1 MVNMFTENRNRTNK
15 IELANGRLLKLDR
28 PLVMGILNVTPDS
41 FSDGGKYA
49 GIKEALSFAQ
59 QMVKDGVDIIDIGG
73 ESSRPGSNPVSLD
86 EELKRVIP
94 IITKIREHSTIPI
107 SIDTTKADV
116 ARQAISAGADIVN
129 DISALRFD
137 SEMVDVIAENRTPV
151 ILMHMLGDP
160 KTMQAD
166 PIYFDCVNEIM
177 QFFSERIHFC
187 LNNGIQREKIIL
199 DPGIGFGKKLS
210 DNLALINKIGQFKTF
225 GCPVLLGASRKSFIG
240 MITGDKKSPE
250 KRIGGSLA
258 AAITGIQ
265 NGVDILRVHDIAET
279 IEAIKL
285 LKALKETC

>member
-1 MVNMFTENRNRTNK
+1 M
-15 IELANGRLLKLDR
+15 
-28 PLVMGILNVTPDS
+28 
-41 FSDGGKYA
+41 
-49 GIKEALSFAQ
+49 
-59 QMVKDGVDIIDIGG
+59 
-73 ESSRPGSNPVSLD
+73 D

-94 IITKIREHSTIPI
+94 IIKKIREHSTIPI
-107 SIDTTKADV
+107 SIDTTKAEV
-116 ARQAISAGADIVN
+116 ASQAISAGADIVN

-137 SEMVDVIAENRTPV
+137 DEMVDVVAENKIPV
-151 ILMHMLGDP
+151 VLMHMLGQP
-160 KTMQAD
+160 KTMQVD

-187 LNNGIQREKIIL
+187 LNNGIPREKIIL
-199 DPGIGFGKKLS
+199 DPGIGFGKKLA
-210 DNLALINKIGQFKTF
+210 DNLVLINKIGQFKTF
-225 GCPVLLGASRKSFIG
+225 GCPVLLGPSRKSFIG
-240 MITGDKKSPE
+240 MITGDKKSAE

>member
-1 MVNMFTENRNRTNK
+1 MLAENRNRIDK
-15 IELANGRLLKLDR
+15 IELPNGRILRLDR
-28 PLVMGILNVTPDS
+28 PLVMGILNVTLDS
-41 FSDGGKYA
+41 FSDGGKYNS
-49 GIKEALSFAQ
+49 IREALSHAQ

-73 ESSRPGSNPVSLD
+73 ESSRPGSVPVSLD

-94 IITKIREHSTIPI
+94 IIKKIREHSTIPI
-107 SIDTTKADV
+107 SIDTTKAEV
-116 ARQAISAGADIVN
+116 ASQAVSAGADIVN

-137 SEMVDVIAENRTPV
+137 DEMANVVAERKAPV
-151 ILMHMLGDP
+151 VLMHMLGIP
-160 KTMQAD
+160 KTMQVN

-187 LNNGIQREKIIL
+187 LNNGIPRNKIIL
-199 DPGIGFGKKLS
+199 DPGIGFGKKLT
-210 DNLALINKIGQFKTF
+210 DNLLLINKIGQFKTF
-225 GCPVLLGASRKSFIG
+225 GCPLLLGASRKSFIG

-258 AAITGIQ
+258 AAITGVQ

>member
-1 MVNMFTENRNRTNK
+1 MVNMLTEQTNRIDK
-15 IELANGRLLKLDR
+15 IELPNQRVLKLDR

-49 GIKEALSFAQ
+49 SQKDALNHAR
-59 QMVKDGVDIIDIGG
+59 QMVGDGVDIIDVGG
-73 ESSRPGSNPVSLD
+73 ESSRPGSDPVSTD
-86 EELKRVIP
+86 EELHRVIP
-94 IITKIREHSTIPI
+94 IIKKIREHSTIPI
-107 SIDTTKADV
+107 SIDSTKADV
-116 ARQAISAGADIVN
+116 AALAISAGADIVN

-137 SEMVDVIAENRTPV
+137 SEMVDVIAEKKTPV
-151 ILMHMLGDP
+151 VLMHMLGQP
-160 KTMQAD
+160 KTMQVD
-166 PIYFDCVNEIM
+166 PVYFDCVNEIM

-187 LNNGIQREKIIL
+187 LNNGIPREKIIL
-199 DPGIGFGKKLS
+199 DPGIGFGKQLS

-240 MITGDKKSPE
+240 MVTGDKKSPK

-285 LKALKETC
+285 IKALKETR